1 MKTLSTITIAVLSA
15 VTLTACLP
23 EKKKDEYV
31 TARQKVETRVEKRQ
45 QDLLGANGCRA
56 CHQDRRKLV
65 GPSFAAISENMEKDG
80 VDNSHSAL
88 QKYVKVIQQGR
99 ERTGGRNSG
108 LRYGA
113 IPKAPN
119 PMISDTTAETLIFA
133 IRRIGDEEGGR

>member
-65 GPSFAAISENMEKDG
+65 GPSFAAISENMKKDG
-80 VDNSHSAL
+80 VDSSHSAL
-88 QKYVKVIQQGR
+88 QKYVKTIQNGSTF
-99 ERTGGRNSG
+99 ER
-108 LRYGA
+108 LRYGK
-113 IPKAPN
+113 IYKAPN